1 MYKYLWA
8 VGGELSVA
16 DLFIEERQRREQE
29 WEERGKTAEKEKIP
43 EGRLKKKEEESHQLK
58 LGVAKGLG

>member
-29 WEERGKTAEKEKIP
+29 WEERGKIAEKEKIP
-43 EGRLKKKEEESHQLK
+43 EGRLKKKKKKAISWN
-58 LGVAKGLG
+58 